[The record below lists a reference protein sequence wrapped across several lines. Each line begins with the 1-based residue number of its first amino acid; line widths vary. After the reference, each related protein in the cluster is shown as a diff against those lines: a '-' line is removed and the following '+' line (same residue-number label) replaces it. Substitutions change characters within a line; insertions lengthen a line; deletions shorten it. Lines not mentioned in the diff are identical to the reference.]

1 MKRKHITFISPQK
14 LLLAQEVM
22 AVLRAITPQLLTC
35 KEIAEKLAYLHITD
49 RHVYNC
55 IRNLP
60 LEWKEQLNIIYGSGL
75 FKPNKYGIKCHEAK
89 SK

>member
-14 LLLAQEVM
+14 LSLAQEVM
-22 AVLRAITPQLLTC
+22 AVLFANKPHVLTC
-35 KEIAEKLAYLHITD
+35 KEIAEKLKDLHVTD

-60 LEWKEQLNIIYGSGL
+60 LGLKQQLNIIYGSGL
-75 FKPNKYGIKCHEAK
+75 FKPNKYGIK
-89 SK
+89 

>member
-1 MKRKHITFISPQK
+1 MRTRKSNTFITSQR

-22 AVLRAITPQLLTC
+22 AVLRANKPQVLTC
-35 KEIAEKLAYLHITD
+35 KEIAETLKDLHVTD

-60 LEWKEQLNIIYGSGL
+60 LELKKQLNVIYGSEL
-75 FKPNKYGIKCHEAK
+75 FKPNKYGIK
-89 SK
+89 